1 VTNHLHYHQL
11 YDPEVHHMNRPLTN
25 YWKGILATLGA
36 VVLAVQQWV
45 GDTGTSHYTQAD
57 WVRLAIAVVT
67 AALVVAKANT
77 GTTGAGG
84 V

>member
-1 VTNHLHYHQL
+1 
-11 YDPEVHHMNRPLTN
+11 MNRPLSN
-25 YWKGILATLGA
+25 YWKGILAAVGA

-45 GDTGTSHYTQAD
+45 GDTGTSHYTEAD

-67 AALVVAKANT
+67 AVLVVAKANT
-77 GTTGAGG
+77 GSTGPNG